1 MYLDN
6 LNLSQSNVARFVQ
19 ILQPLT
25 IEQFCSQGI
34 VLSGFVYKFLLG
46 LSTSIS
52 KTLDWLTPSSQYN
65 LYVQSL
71 VDLDTPIIK
80 FSKLNPKQS
89 SFTIV

>member
-6 LNLSQSNVARFVQ
+6 LNPSQSKSEV
-19 ILQPLT
+19 
-25 IEQFCSQGI
+25 FCLALHGGKPTGPGTGSSFQGI

-65 LYVQSL
+65 L
-71 VDLDTPIIK
+71 
-80 FSKLNPKQS
+80 
-89 SFTIV
+89 